1 MFGKKNPEDLIHP
14 FKPQELKED
23 KRYVQCANCGKAIP
37 ELQIMTHYKFCAM
50 VTPPAFQ
57 PFREQESFED

>member
-14 FKPQELKED
+14 FRPQKLD
-23 KRYVQCANCGKAIP
+23 SNKRYVQCANCGKAIP
-37 ELQIMTHYKFCAM
+37 EHLILHHYKFCA
-50 VTPPAFQ
+50 VSVPPAFQ